1 MFGLGDRAVSSGFL
15 LTILSS
21 LLCIIYGLIIWNRP
35 EEKIREKEIREEK
48 EWAEE
53 EKKIEETL

>member
-1 MFGLGDRAVSSGFL
+1 MFGLGDAAVSTGFL

-21 LLCIIYGLIIWNRP
+21 LLCIIYGIIIWNKP
-35 EEKIREKEIREEK
+35 EEEVSEEEIREEK

-53 EKKIEETL
+53 EKRIEETM

>member
-1 MFGLGDRAVSSGFL
+1 MFGLGDTAVSAGFL

-21 LLCIIYGLIIWNRP
+21 LLCIIYGIIVWNKP
-35 EEKIREKEIREEK
+35 EEVSEEEIREEK

-53 EKKIEETL
+53 EKKIEEGM